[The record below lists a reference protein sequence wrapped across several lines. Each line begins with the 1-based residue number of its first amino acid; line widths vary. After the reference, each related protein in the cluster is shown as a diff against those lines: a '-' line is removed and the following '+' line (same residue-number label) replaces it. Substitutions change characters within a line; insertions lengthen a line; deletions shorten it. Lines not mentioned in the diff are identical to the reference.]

1 MTCVTCLQH
10 VNTSVENTGAD
21 IAFTATPSMAGT
33 CLVGSAR
40 EFSGWDTTPQQDIQD
55 AIMQRAAQFLPGL
68 AQHDCAGD
76 DVRVGLR
83 PYALGAAHMLSQTWR
98 HDAY

>member
-1 MTCVTCLQH
+1 M
-10 VNTSVENTGAD
+10 NTSVEDTGAD

-40 EFSGWDTTPQQDIQD
+40 EFSGWDITPQQDIQD
-55 AIMQRAAQFLPGL
+55 AIMQRAQQFLPGL
-68 AQHDCAGD
+68 AGGPQTRD

-83 PYALGAAHMLSQTWR
+83 PYALGTALF
-98 HDAY
+98 